1 MVQFLFRSIF
11 LSINM
16 LNAEIMSIIATKEPW
31 LACEHAMCVQDV
43 EGIQL
48 LNEAKSKELM
58 AEVKKE
64 YANGNPFTY
73 FDPNFMCDTTHCTKG
88 KGHSG
93 LCSVDIR
100 VGKRKRPSRCGSG
113 A

>member
-1 MVQFLFRSIF
+1 
-11 LSINM
+11 M
-16 LNAEIMSIIATKEPW
+16 LNADVMSIIATKEPW
-31 LACEHAMCVQDV
+31 LLVSMPCVCKTWK
-43 EGIQL
+43 EKYMK
-48 LNEAKSKELM
+48 LNEATSKELM

-64 YANGNPFTY
+64 YAHGNPFTY

-100 VGKRKRPSRCGSG
+100 VGKRKRPSRCGWS
-113 A
+113 